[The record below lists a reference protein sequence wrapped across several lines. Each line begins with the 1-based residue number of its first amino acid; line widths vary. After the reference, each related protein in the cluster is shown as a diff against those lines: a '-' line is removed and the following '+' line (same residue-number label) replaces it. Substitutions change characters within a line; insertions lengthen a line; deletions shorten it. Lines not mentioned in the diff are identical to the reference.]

1 MITTTPSRQERTGV
15 VAAQR
20 GFTLVELLVALLVSG
35 VTLAAAV
42 LVTTQVSRGY
52 TTQIDDALVQEEAR
66 FALEWIEELVRVAG
80 SNPYGVT
87 TSNCPAAGTVFQAV
101 WIDPNGDAVL
111 DDIRLQADLGPPNAQ
126 LGGAGGVC
134 TEADEDITIAYDAV
148 ARTITRLDNNLGG
161 PPTAMTEGLITQLA
175 FTTLDSNRVP
185 TGVAAAVAFVQ
196 VAVTAESPDANPRTG
211 QKATLTLS
219 SEVRVRSR

>member
-1 MITTTPSRQERTGV
+1 MITTTPSPQERTGV

-52 TTQIDDALVQEEAR
+52 TTQSDDALVQEEAR

-87 TSNCPAAGTVFQAV
+87 TSNCPAAGTVFQEG

-134 TEADEDITIAYDAV
+134 SEADEDITIAYDAV
-148 ARTITRLDNNLGG
+148 ARTITRLDN
-161 PPTAMTEGLITQLA
+161 
-175 FTTLDSNRVP
+175 NRVP